1 MRLVRTG
8 YKRSLTVVITKYIG
22 AAVAPGY
29 PKTYPTATDLNK
41 GYFTYL
47 GINYTIPSL
56 DELSLMD
63 QSVYDNLVFRFKQY
77 VALQEDGLSFTNDIS
92 NTNQGYDPEECEPG
106 LITTTTT
113 AQETTTT
120 TEFPATTTTTEES
133 TTTTTTEIPVTTTT
147 TVSP

>member
-29 PKTYPTATDLNK
+29 PKPYPTATDLSN

-47 GINYTIPSL
+47 GVNYTIPSPE
-56 DELSLMD
+56 ELSLME
-63 QSVYDNLVFRFKQY
+63 QSAYDNLVFRFKQY
-77 VALQEDGLSFTNDIS
+77 VALQEDGLSFTNDFS
-92 NTNQGYDPEECEPG
+92 NTNQEFDPVECEPG

-113 AQETTTT
+113 EQETTTT
-120 TEFPATTTTTEES
+120 TG
-133 TTTTTTEIPVTTTT
+133 IPVTTTT
-147 TVSP
+147 TEGATTTTTDLPTTTTTVSP